1 MHITLRL
8 EKSSDAVASGQRSV
22 ASQERFWETAVTITL
37 NHFSAALVFSFFASI
52 VFGIT
57 HRDNPREMVRYGAY
71 CFAMFL
77 GGVLVAGW
85 AMWVLRR

>member
-1 MHITLRL
+1 MGRNSEPAISYQLSAL
-8 EKSSDAVASGQRSV
+8 SIFSESGL
-22 ASQERFWETAVTITL
+22 TITL
-37 NHFSAALVFSFFASI
+37 NHFSAATVFALFASI

-57 HRDNPREMVRYGAY
+57 HRESTREMVRYGLY

-85 AMWVLRR
+85 VMWLLRR